1 MMNQNLIFVPVLM
14 QVLLVFMLY
23 IQLGVKK
30 AQAVKSG
37 NVNRKKAALD
47 TNEWPE
53 YVIKISNN
61 IGNQFETPIIF
72 YVLSIVVYLL
82 SSVNIAVLTLSW
94 IYVISRYAHAYIH
107 THSNYVPHR
116 LRAFL
121 VGVLI
126 LICITLHLLNQIL
139 FSA

>member
-107 THSNYVPHR
+107 THSNHVPHR

-121 VGVLI
+121 VGVVI
-126 LICITLHLLNQIL
+126 LIFLTVYLLSLLIV
-139 FSA
+139 